1 MRSPVWM
8 IAYGVVLVLLGATY
22 AALVFVGPG
31 LALPIALIAL
41 AAMVVTLLLVIL
53 K

>member
-1 MRSPVWM
+1 MRSPTWM
-8 IAYGVVLVLLGATY
+8 VAYAIVLALLGATY

-31 LALPIALIAL
+31 LALPIALLAL

-53 K
+53 R

>member
-8 IAYGVVLVLLGATY
+8 AAYGIVLLLLGATY

-31 LALPIALIAL
+31 LALPIALVAL
-41 AAMVVTLLLVIL
+41 AAMIVTLLLVIL